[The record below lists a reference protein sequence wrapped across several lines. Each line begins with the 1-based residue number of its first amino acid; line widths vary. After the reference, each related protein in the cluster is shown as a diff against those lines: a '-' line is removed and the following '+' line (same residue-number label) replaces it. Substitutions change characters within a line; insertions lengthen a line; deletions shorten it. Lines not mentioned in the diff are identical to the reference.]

1 MCLGNQPYN
10 YIFFIRGVTM
20 KLANFFFVLV
30 STVFVTVSSAYAD
43 TALQLK
49 GSPEFVS
56 EAPLEK
62 IVGVSE
68 GTLALA
74 GDFADLTSLKATV
87 SIPVSSMKTGNKI
100 RDEHLQG
107 SDWLN
112 AAANP
117 NITFTTKSIEVVK
130 QKGDAQKGKATVNAI
145 GNITINGVSKEMTA
159 PVKIKWSKKSVK
171 VKTKFEIA
179 LADFKVAGAQGVVG
193 NKVGKS
199 IAIKAKFKVK
209 K

>member
-1 MCLGNQPYN
+1 MNFTK
-10 YIFFIRGVTM
+10 IFCT
-20 KLANFFFVLV
+20 AFVATLMPL
-30 STVFVTVSSAYAD
+30 SYAQA
-43 TALQLK
+43 TPWLQLK

-68 GTLALA
+68 GVLELS
-74 GDFADLTSLKATV
+74 GDFSDLKMLKASV
-87 SIPVSSMKTGNKI
+87 KIPVTSMRTGNDI

-112 AAANP
+112 AKANP
-117 NITFTTKSIEVVK
+117 NVTFTTKSIAIVK
-130 QKGDAQKGKATVNAI
+130 QKGDAEKGKATLAAT
-145 GNITINGVSKEMTA
+145 GEITINGVAKEITA
-159 PVKIKWSKKSVK
+159 PVKIKWSKKVVK
-171 VKTKFEIA
+171 VKTKFKVA

-193 NKVGKS
+193 NKVGKT
-199 IAIKAKFKVK
+199 IDIKASFKVK